1 MTTALSVAFVG
12 LLARVGEFMSLPLPS
27 DPDSEKVATIL
38 LGTVPDL
45 VNLFRAIVVS
55 HRLNSSS
62 SSWSSS
68 VESMPR
74 EAALCYSSCEYVRC
88 SIFGGGCWGNG
99 NNRNRAATCVA
110 TALAG
115 ATKLGTEGRDVL
127 FTAVESKKSEIES
140 IVSASCAHF
149 NDIVLG
155 ESGGGSGITS
165 SDIRQFWEQL
175 NLVINQSFKIVSM
188 VLSIGVVPVLSRETS
203 AEVAGRLLGE
213 VFIICGCKFI
223 IVLLSSSQLSSS
235 LSAAA
240 APSLPS

>member
-1 MTTALSVAFVG
+1 MWSTTVTTFVDGDGNRQADHVPDPFNDSSYPRMTTALSVAFVG

-110 TALAG
+110 TALARPPTPG
-115 ATKLGTEGRDVL
+115 EHAHRTKQINC
-127 FTAVESKKSEIES
+127 SPP
-140 IVSASCAHF
+140 
-149 NDIVLG
+149 
-155 ESGGGSGITS
+155 
-165 SDIRQFWEQL
+165 
-175 NLVINQSFKIVSM
+175 LV
-188 VLSIGVVPVLSRETS
+188 
-203 AEVAGRLLGE
+203 
-213 VFIICGCKFI
+213 
-223 IVLLSSSQLSSS
+223 
-235 LSAAA
+235 
-240 APSLPS
+240 